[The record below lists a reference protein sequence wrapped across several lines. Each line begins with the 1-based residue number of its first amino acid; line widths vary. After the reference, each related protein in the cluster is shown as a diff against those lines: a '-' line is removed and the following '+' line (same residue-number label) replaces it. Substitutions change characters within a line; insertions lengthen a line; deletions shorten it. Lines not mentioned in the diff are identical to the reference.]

1 MVDGKASRALG
12 VASIGLGAAEV
23 LAPRWIDR
31 KLGIKDHPTVTRVI
45 GVRDVISGIG
55 TLARPTSAGWGFA
68 RLAGDVVRI
77 ALLGAS
83 IKASRRRALVL
94 GALGAIVVIG
104 VLDALTT
111 RAHR

>member
-12 VASIGLGAAEV
+12 FASIGLGAAEV

-31 KLGIKDHPTVTRVI
+31 KLGLREHPVVTRVV

-55 TLARPTSAGWGFA
+55 TVAHPASAAWGFA
-68 RLAGDVVRI
+68 RLAGDALR
-77 ALLGAS
+77 AGLLGAS
-83 IKASRRRALVL
+83 VKASRRRALVL
-94 GALGAIVVIG
+94 GALGVIVALGI
-104 VLDALTT
+104 LDALTT